1 MLVRKAVPADIPA
14 VTAIYERFWIV
25 RSAAMLSTADR
36 GVYPTEQT
44 ALDALAAGT
53 LYVLEDG
60 GRVAAAAK
68 LDQNQMA
75 QYSQCTWRHD
85 APPEQVLVLHTLVVD
100 PTVKGKGY
108 GTAFVAF
115 YEQLARETDRP
126 YLRID
131 TNARNTPAGR
141 CTKSWATPRRAS
153 WPGSLTASRTC
164 SWCVWRKR
172 YKTKDKEVPEMALI
186 HVNES
191 DFREQVLENSGT
203 VLVDFWANWCGPC
216 RMLGPVLE
224 QLAADRPDVTVAK
237 VDVDENMSLAAAYGV
252 ESIPMLLVFKNG
264 QLVNKSIGFVS
275 QPEIE
280 KLLQ

>member
-14 VTAIYERFWIV
+14 VTAIYGALLDREERGE
-25 RSAAMLSTADR
+25 LSTGWTR

-131 TNARNTPAGR
+131 TNARNTPA
-141 CTKSWATPRRAS
+141 RA
-153 WPGSLTASRTC
+153 L
-164 SWCVWRKR
+164 
-172 YKTKDKEVPEMALI
+172 YKK
-186 HVNES
+186 
-191 DFREQVLENSGT
+191 
-203 VLVDFWANWCGPC
+203 
-216 RMLGPVLE
+216 LG
-224 QLAADRPDVTVAK
+224 
-237 VDVDENMSLAAAYGV
+237 
-252 ESIPMLLVFKNG
+252 
-264 QLVNKSIGFVS
+264 
-275 QPEIE
+275 
-280 KLLQ
+280 

>member
-14 VTAIYERFWIV
+14 VTAIYEALLDREE
-25 RSAAMLSTADR
+25 RGELSTGWTR

-131 TNARNTPAGR
+131 TNARNTPAR
-141 CTKSWATPRRAS
+141 ALYKSWATPRRAS
-153 WPGSLTASRTC
+153 WPGPLTASRTC
-164 SWCVWRKR
+164 SWCAWRKSIKQR
-172 YKTKDKEVPEMALI
+172 T
-186 HVNES
+186 
-191 DFREQVLENSGT
+191 RR
-203 VLVDFWANWCGPC
+203 C
-216 RMLGPVLE
+216 R
-224 QLAADRPDVTVAK
+224 RWH
-237 VDVDENMSLAAAYGV
+237 
-252 ESIPMLLVFKNG
+252 
-264 QLVNKSIGFVS
+264 
-275 QPEIE
+275 
-280 KLLQ
+280 